1 MSILQVVD
9 LAESYRGLIRLLISQ
24 LGLLAEL
31 VDLQL
36 LDLLVS
42 RRISVS

>member
-9 LAESYRGLIRLLISQ
+9 LAESYRGLIRFLISQ